1 MKIFPFLVLFC
12 YPYFIFLTISK
23 RARFRPG
30 EPTEWTNFQE
40 AVSAMARDLPAV
52 RKSNFPYPWHEDK
65 LPRTQ
70 AAGAS
75 SSSSFHPGVAQQ
87 GTGAGSQSNSTN
99 AADPCT
105 DTPHCAGFDAKHRG
119 KTAKKLL
126 EYKFLYSAHGRC
138 VQCMDYYARQAGL
151 DVTCKSCNM
160 NAREWAASSLGGR
173 KRATVPIPD
182 DVERW
187 LKRHNL

>member
-1 MKIFPFLVLFC
+1 MRENFSFFSSILLPLF
-12 YPYFIFLTISK
+12 YFLTISK

-52 RKSNFPYPWHEDK
+52 RKSNFPCPWHEDK

-105 DTPHCAGFDAKHRG
+105 DTPHCAG
-119 KTAKKLL
+119 TVL
-126 EYKFLYSAHGRC
+126 
-138 VQCMDYYARQAGL
+138 GL
-151 DVTCKSCNM
+151 MLS
-160 NAREWAASSLGGR
+160 
-173 KRATVPIPD
+173 I
-182 DVERW
+182 VERL
-187 LKRHNL
+187 LKNCSNTSFCIRRTADAFSAWITTRGRQVLM